1 MELTGKYMD
10 EEIMAHNLCWLRK
23 KYGYS
28 QKTMAQLLGIG
39 VGSLRKLEHGVI
51 PPRLTVEFLE
61 PLYYRFQITPSTL
74 MCVWME

>member
-1 MELTGKYMD
+1 MTSPKERTDQENL
-10 EEIMAHNLCWLRK
+10 AHNLLWLRK
-23 KYGYS
+23 KYSYS

-61 PLYYRFQITPSTL
+61 PLYFCFQITPSMLLCTWL
-74 MCVWME
+74 E